1 VFISHSSRD
10 REQASRLHDWL
21 RNHGFVE
28 AFLDFDKHAGLAPGS
43 DWERTLYREIAGSE
57 AVILVL
63 TANWFESKW
72 CFAEFTQA
80 RALGKAIFPL
90 IESPRGEDFVSPD
103 IQHINLIEDREQG
116 LDRLSSE
123 VVRIALNARGGFP
136 WDPTRPP
143 FPGLLAFDE
152 AEGGKRWIVVIRPQ
166 NPEISV
172 ADGDGG
178 ELIFGHRRVNSGFLC
193 QRLSLSQASIS
204 SQEWRLMDGDRAK
217 NGLLSWRAKRRS
229 IGGSSALW
237 TRMLTRADLV
247 WHMMSPG
254 PTACN
259 SSHTSVTELNREL

>member
-1 VFISHSSRD
+1 MARVFISHSSRD

-103 IQHINLIEDREQG
+103 IQHINLIEDTTGKGHITRNLGPE
-116 LDRLSSE
+116 DRIVLTIPLADG
-123 VVRIALNARGGFP
+123 VVI
-136 WDPTRPP
+136 
-143 FPGLLAFDE
+143 E
-152 AEGGKRWIVVIRPQ
+152 GKRTPR
-166 NPEISV
+166 
-172 ADGDGG
+172 
-178 ELIFGHRRVNSGFLC
+178 
-193 QRLSLSQASIS
+193 
-204 SQEWRLMDGDRAK
+204 
-217 NGLLSWRAKRRS
+217 
-229 IGGSSALW
+229 
-237 TRMLTRADLV
+237 TR
-247 WHMMSPG
+247 
-254 PTACN
+254 
-259 SSHTSVTELNREL
+259 